1 MVPKYLMGKAFFP
14 AFSTKAIAESR
25 DMDHFIYDSH
35 TVRQKQR
42 SALIV
47 QMLQVSSESSPKQ
60 QASC

>member
-1 MVPKYLMGKAFFP
+1 MVPRYLRGKAFFS
-14 AFSTKAIAESR
+14 AFFTKAVAESR

-35 TVRQKQR
+35 SVLQKQR
-42 SALIV
+42 SASIV